1 MTYQTKIKNRLLSL
15 EDIDG
20 VSVTLNENE
29 TNIKVKHKRE
39 RSLDF
44 EFNWSNDHF
53 IGYCLDADDY
63 KSQAVIS
70 LWIPLDAI
78 HFATAYS
85 LLIDLRAG
93 RPSTLQIR

>member
-1 MTYQTKIKNRLLSL
+1 MLQISNRLRSL
-15 EDIDG
+15 EDIEG
-20 VSVTLNENE
+20 VNVTESDEKKTIYVQFN
-29 TNIKVKHKRE
+29 TH

-44 EFNWSNDHF
+44 KFVWSYDHY
-53 IGYCLDADDY
+53 IGYFIDGDEN

-70 LWIPLDAI
+70 LWSPIEAI

-93 RPSTLQIR
+93 RKLE

>member
-15 EDIDG
+15 EDFDG
-20 VSVTLNENE
+20 VSVTLNQNE
-29 TNIKVKHKRE
+29 TNIKVKHERD
-39 RSLDF
+39 RSLNF

-53 IGYCLDADDY
+53 IGYFLDADNN

-78 HFATAYS
+78 HFATSYS

-93 RPSTLQIR
+93 RPSTL